1 MKVFELYNALYNNA
15 LRDGKGQEEVYAD
28 ILDEGVDLYAGSSE
42 DADHIATIDTLP

>member
-28 ILDEGVDLYAGSSE
+28 S
-42 DADHIATIDTLP
+42 PR